1 MRRREFL
8 SLAGTLAVWPLA
20 VRAQKAPLPV
30 VGVLH
35 SVTAEAVLPD
45 LLRGLREAGYVEGQ
59 HFSIERR
66 SAEGQ
71 PERLLPLAQDL
82 AERQVAV
89 IVAAGGNGPAI
100 AARSATATVPIVFFS
115 GGDPVERHLVDSLAR
130 PGGNVTGVT
139 SIGVALESK
148 RLELLHQILPSDS
161 AIGALIDTSVVD
173 AALQEQEL
181 RAAAAKVG
189 RPIRLART
197 ATAAGIDSAIAE
209 LAQPAVRGLVV
220 AQSPFFFS
228 QHARL
233 LDIVSRRRLA
243 AMFHRR
249 EFVEGGGLVSY
260 GTDFADGY
268 RKVGLYVARILGGA
282 HPGELPVQQ
291 PTKFEFVINLKTAKI
306 LGLAVPASLLTF
318 ADAVIE

>member
-89 IVAAGGNGPAI
+89 IVAAGGTGPAN
-100 AARSATATVPIVFFS
+100 AARAATATLPTVFFS
-115 GGDPVERHLVDSLAR
+115 ARH
-130 PGGNVTGVT
+130 P
-139 SIGVALESK
+139 
-148 RLELLHQILPSDS
+148 
-161 AIGALIDTSVVD
+161 
-173 AALQEQEL
+173 
-181 RAAAAKVG
+181 
-189 RPIRLART
+189 
-197 ATAAGIDSAIAE
+197 
-209 LAQPAVRGLVV
+209 AQP
-220 AQSPFFFS
+220 P
-228 QHARL
+228 
-233 LDIVSRRRLA
+233 
-243 AMFHRR
+243 
-249 EFVEGGGLVSY
+249 
-260 GTDFADGY
+260 
-268 RKVGLYVARILGGA
+268 
-282 HPGELPVQQ
+282 PP
-291 PTKFEFVINLKTAKI
+291 
-306 LGLAVPASLLTF
+306 
-318 ADAVIE
+318 